1 MVLHV
6 YQLRDLPSADSS
18 GSSDPYVKLHNFGS
32 SQILK
37 TKTIKETLNP
47 IFYES
52 ILFYHQFNEKKYAP
66 PIILDIYDWDALDS
80 DDFIGRAVTT
90 LDKWEMPINEQKTA
104 DPRWIPINIG
114 YEGAP
119 TMGEILISFSQFD
132 TETDPDMPYLNKLIR
147 PETLDATLVMNILGL
162 RGLQSTGIIPVTSPF
177 IEFNLKALVPP
188 DEQGNLRNIRTQANA
203 SGPNPNINSVI
214 KTKLPLP
221 VERLYCPRISC
232 VVYDEI
238 FKGLIQPLL
247 GTFTIPIGDLMHE
260 LMDEMPLIEQNL
272 QKVKLKI
279 DEILIYER
287 YEKARKEQEARLA
300 AEKAQQGVKPIASKK
315 VASTLEPIDNT
326 TTALEREMKE
336 PLLVNQTQS
345 PRTQE
350 AETGRSDL
358 PKITGDTKPE
368 GGLGG
373 AIAASPTPSPV
384 DPNKLLAEGRAA
396 AKGVSGGQN
405 IEMSGKIWFNLVI
418 EAQSILEREPP
429 KPSIWGEDEATK
441 KRRMKYQKMI
451 IKPEYEYNQELKMF
465 KEINEPNP
473 A

>member
-1 MVLHV
+1 
-6 YQLRDLPSADSS
+6 
-18 GSSDPYVKLHNFGS
+18 
-32 SQILK
+32 
-37 TKTIKETLNP
+37 
-47 IFYES
+47 
-52 ILFYHQFNEKKYAP
+52 
-66 PIILDIYDWDALDS
+66 
-80 DDFIGRAVTT
+80 
-90 LDKWEMPINEQKTA
+90 
-104 DPRWIPINIG
+104 
-114 YEGAP
+114 
-119 TMGEILISFSQFD
+119 
-132 TETDPDMPYLNKLIR
+132 MPYLNKLIR

-336 PLLVNQTQS
+336 PLLVNS
-345 PRTQE
+345 
-350 AETGRSDL
+350 L
-358 PKITGDTKPE
+358 
-368 GGLGG
+368 LGG
-373 AIAASPTPSPV
+373 WIDGCNTYRI
-384 DPNKLLAEGRAA
+384 NRLLA
-396 AKGVSGGQN
+396 
-405 IEMSGKIWFNLVI
+405 
-418 EAQSILEREPP
+418 
-429 KPSIWGEDEATK
+429 
-441 KRRMKYQKMI
+441 
-451 IKPEYEYNQELKMF
+451 
-465 KEINEPNP
+465 
-473 A
+473 